1 MLYRRKHRQRRL
13 AVLYVDSSVLVMP
26 GVVFT
31 DGNAAS
37 PHTEFYNSPDDLR
50 RLDWTCLK
58 ARYWTAFLYG
68 KRKRCAEVLV
78 PDEVPVELVNRVVV
92 HNDWARARIGPTLW
106 PVEVRPEYYF
116 KDDSHSQ
123 S

>member
-13 AVLYVDSSVLVMP
+13 AVLYVDSSVLEMP
-26 GVVFT
+26 EVVFT

-37 PHTEFYNSPDDLR
+37 LHTAFYDSPDDLR
-50 RLDWTCLK
+50 RLDWNCLK
-58 ARYWTAFLYG
+58 ARHWTAFLYG

-78 PDEVPVELVNRVVV
+78 PDEVPVDLINRVVV
-92 HNDWARARIGPTLW
+92 HNDWARARIGTTW

-116 KDDSHSQ
+116 KDDSHTQ
-123 S
+123 R

>member
-37 PHTEFYNSPDDLR
+37 SQTAFYTSPDDLR

-58 ARYWTAFLYG
+58 ARYWPAFLDG

-78 PDEVPVELVNRVVV
+78 PDEVPIKLINRVVV
-92 HNDWARARIGPTLW
+92 HNDWARERIGPTLW

-116 KDDSHSQ
+116 KR
-123 S
+123 